1 MSTATKWLLAVLVV
15 FNLFLAALMSLL
27 YGYRVSYKQEL
38 QQTAQELEQVQQQKE
53 EKVSQLTA
61 RISALEEKTS
71 SDSEQLISKEE
82 EIKSLSQDLKNE
94 QERVSEL
101 SGRNTDLNTQVQ
113 TLRDEKEQLET
124 KVSDLNE
131 ELASKEDRISQ
142 LKERRDTISS
152 RLAEVEANLRQKQVS
167 LSEIQERYVATKS
180 DLKDTEQHL
189 AKYQEKY
196 GLMGSTKMAPAV
208 EGNVRAVNPEQN
220 IVLINLGSQ
229 DGVQKGMRFSVVRG
243 EKYVT
248 EVEVVESY
256 ETWAAAR
263 SLEKYQKRAPEVG
276 DVVTTINPAP
286 EGNSGVSDE
295 TASSSQVPAGSA
307 GGTTNIST
315 SNSGE

>member
-1 MSTATKWLLAVLVV
+1 MSTVTKWLLAVLVV

-38 QQTAQELEQVQQQKE
+38 QQTAQEVDQVRQQKD
-53 EKVSQLTA
+53 EKISQLTA

-71 SDSEQLISKEE
+71 SLSEQLVSKED
-82 EIKSLSQDLKNE
+82 EIKELSQDLKDEKNK
-94 QERVSEL
+94 VSEL

-113 TLRDEKEQLET
+113 TLRDE
-124 KVSDLNE
+124 N
-131 ELASKEDRISQ
+131 
-142 LKERRDTISS
+142 
-152 RLAEVEANLRQKQVS
+152 
-167 LSEIQERYVATKS
+167 
-180 DLKDTEQHL
+180 EQHL

-208 EGNVRAVNPEQN
+208 EGNVRAVNPEKN
-220 IVLINLGSQ
+220 IILINLGSS

-256 ETWAAAR
+256 ETWAAGR
-263 SLEKYQKRAPEVG
+263 SLEKYQKRPPQVG
-276 DVVTTINPAP
+276 DVVTTISSAP
-286 EGNSGVSDE
+286 EGNTGVSGE
-295 TASSSQVPAGSA
+295 TASSRVPADSA

-315 SNSGE
+315 SGSKE